1 MRRGLLA
8 ALILLGSVCAVPP
21 GVARAGTARWTP
33 PPNMSWQIQFS
44 GRIDKSV
51 GTDVFDLDAFDTNA
65 RLVRAL
71 HSRGKRVVC
80 YVNAGA
86 WEDWRPDAA
95 LYPESTKG
103 RALEGWPGERWL
115 DIRRLDLLA
124 PILIDRV
131 EVCRQKGFD
140 GVEFD
145 NVDGYANA
153 TGFDLSSVDQLGFN
167 RWLANAAHS
176 RGLAV
181 GLKNALDLAA
191 ELEPDF
197 DFAIVEQCFLYRE
210 CELTAPFIDA
220 GKPVLDI
227 EYSLARRAFCGPAER
242 LGIEAMRKHVQLDAW
257 RRAC

>member
-1 MRRGLLA
+1 M
-8 ALILLGSVCAVPP
+8 
-21 GVARAGTARWTP
+21 T
-33 PPNMSWQIQFS
+33 WQVQFT
-44 GRIDKSV
+44 GRIDKTV
-51 GTDVFDLDAFDTNA
+51 GADVFDLDAFDTTA

-71 HSRGKRVVC
+71 HLRGKRVVC

-95 LYPESTKG
+95 RYPEATKG
-103 RALEGWPGERWL
+103 SSLEGWPGERWL

-124 PILIDRV
+124 PILADRV
-131 EVCRQKGFD
+131 ELCRSRGFD
-140 GVEFD
+140 GIEFD

-153 TGFDLSSVDQLGFN
+153 SGFDLSEADQLAFN
-167 RWLANAAHS
+167 RWLATAAHG

-181 GLKNALDLAA
+181 GLKNALELVV

-197 DFAIVEQCFLYRE
+197 DFAIVEQCFAYRE
-210 CELTAPFIDA
+210 CQLTRPFVHA

-227 EYSLARRAFCGPAER
+227 EYRLARRAFCSRAKR
-242 LGIEAMRKHVQLDAW
+242 LGIEAMRKHVELDAW